1 MCVWR
6 LWATLHSVKK
16 WWYRAPNSWH
26 MVVLRFSGLLSVKI
40 WNKLTC
46 AHKYLFSLC
55 IVATRVPSKD
65 ESRQKYFVWLGPWN
79 PQHTQKKIEI
89 LCEWLLNCY
98 GQQNW
103 KPQYQDCVWNLIK
116 VCCSPY
122 LHCRCLM
129 NLMNLSAAW
138 GLHLEIG
145 GGGGREYY
153 MSCTGMIIYHQ
164 WKNERVYHLEVL
176 TSARPGNIDFFCP
189 LHKL

>member
-1 MCVWR
+1 MAYGSTEVFRFVVW
-6 LWATLHSVKK
+6 
-16 WWYRAPNSWH
+16 
-26 MVVLRFSGLLSVKI
+26 KI

-79 PQHTQKKIEI
+79 PQHTQKKIET

-138 GLHLEIG
+138 GLHLETG
-145 GGGGREYY
+145 GGGGSITWAAREW
-153 MSCTGMIIYHQ
+153 SFI
-164 WKNERVYHLEVL
+164 
-176 TSARPGNIDFFCP
+176 TSEKTRESTT
-189 LHKL
+189 